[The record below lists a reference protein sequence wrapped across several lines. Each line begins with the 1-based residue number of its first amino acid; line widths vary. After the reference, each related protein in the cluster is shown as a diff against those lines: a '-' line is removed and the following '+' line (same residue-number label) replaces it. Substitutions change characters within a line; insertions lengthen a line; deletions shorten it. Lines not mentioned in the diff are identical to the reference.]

1 MITFITKTFQELTNK
16 ELYQLLQ
23 LRSEVFVVE
32 QNCVFL
38 DMDDKDEASYH
49 VLGFYNNK
57 LVACTRLVPKEV
69 IYDVASIGRVVTHP
83 SVRKLGFG
91 KLLMEYSIS
100 EVRQKL
106 NAKEI
111 VIGAQLYLH
120 QFYSS
125 LGFIPEGD
133 MYLEDYIEHI
143 KMRLS

>member
-57 LVACTRLVPKEV
+57 LVAYTRLVPKDV
-69 IYDVASIGRVVTHP
+69 IYDVASIGRVVTHS
-83 SVRKLGFG
+83 SVRKFGFG

-106 NAKEI
+106 NAADI
-111 VIGAQLYLH
+111 LIGAQLYLH

-125 LGFIPEGD
+125 LGFIQEGD
-133 MYLEDYIEHI
+133 MYLEDNIEHI

>member
-1 MITFITKTFQELTNK
+1 MITFIAKTFQELTNK

-49 VLGFYNNK
+49 VLGIYNNQ
-57 LVACTRLVPKEV
+57 LVAYTRLVPKGV
-69 IYDVASIGRVVTHP
+69 IYDVASIGRVVTHS

-91 KLLMEYSIS
+91 KQLMEYSIS

-106 NAKEI
+106 NAEEI
-111 VIGAQLYLH
+111 LIGAQLYLH

-125 LGFIPEGD
+125 LGFIQEGD
-133 MYLEDYIEHI
+133 MYLEDNIEHI

>member
-49 VLGFYNNK
+49 VLGYYHNK
-57 LVACTRLVPKEV
+57 LVAYTRLVPKGV
-69 IYDVASIGRVVTHP
+69 IYDVASIGRVVTHA

-106 NAKEI
+106 HAEEI
-111 VIGAQLYLH
+111 LIGAQLYLH
-120 QFYSS
+120 KFYTS
-125 LGFIPEGD
+125 LGFVQEGA
-133 MYLEDYIEHI
+133 MYLEDNIEHI
-143 KMRLS
+143 KMRLI

>member
-38 DMDDKDEASYH
+38 DLDDKDEASYH

-100 EVRQKL
+100 EVHQKL

-125 LGFIPEGD
+125 FGFIPEGD

-143 KMRLS
+143 KMRLT